1 MSKALQFI
9 QAVARKLISMRGE
22 GIASIGNKMQAEAKA
37 GEIAAM
43 FQESGLPLSRL
54 DQFIRSEKDVIKYLN
69 IIEES
74 KKTKVKQSIQ
84 PESLMKSS
92 KSGDV
97 IDFPPERITDWTKA
111 RPQPPE
117 IEMIDGVQTTRG
129 MGDLFEK
136 QMKNIGKK
144 DPALYE
150 DRGENIIPT
159 QFSEAPAFPSYTAK
173 ETDAQILARLK
184 KQNKD
189 AAERLRNK
197 KNKDPEDP
205 QKFYQGG
212 QAQIEPDLSG
222 IGHGSDALMARN
234 MLIAPGSQATTST
247 GLNYLLGEDNDT
259 TRVPYNEGLKVEGP
273 DPRILELMLNEKMSY
288 EDALKEFENRMKQQP
303 YIDERYNMGPGPILE
318 AAEGG
323 RIGYKNA
330 GPVVLP
336 KPKPKPN
343 ADPLIELQRIYD
355 LYQESMPGVSQ
366 ETQKYLQQDFIQ
378 KLNDAGISQ
387 EQFMTNQMQNNFAE
401 GGPAR
406 QNFKMGKRAFLKLIG
421 GVGAGI
427 AGIKTG
433 LFGLGKK
440 TVAKS
445 VIAPAA
451 QAANEAGIPPYFFK
465 LVNKIKLLGDDVT
478 ETSALT
484 ERQTVKRYKDFEL
497 TEDVSTGRIEIQR
510 YKVLDDGQGQ
520 ADYYGQPL
528 TEETYM
534 SYTPGETII
543 GKGNKPIKTQPDY
556 QEGTAYLRNDREYAG
571 EVVDEMSG
579 VSDDIFKEVGEEI
592 PEIIRKTKA
601 DGGQYWLQTR

>member
-1 MSKALQFI
+1 
-9 QAVARKLISMRGE
+9 
-22 GIASIGNKMQAEAKA
+22 
-37 GEIAAM
+37 
-43 FQESGLPLSRL
+43 
-54 DQFIRSEKDVIKYLN
+54 
-69 IIEES
+69 
-74 KKTKVKQSIQ
+74 
-84 PESLMKSS
+84 
-92 KSGDV
+92 
-97 IDFPPERITDWTKA
+97 
-111 RPQPPE
+111 
-117 IEMIDGVQTTRG
+117 
-129 MGDLFEK
+129 
-136 QMKNIGKK
+136 
-144 DPALYE
+144 
-150 DRGENIIPT
+150 
-159 QFSEAPAFPSYTAK
+159 
-173 ETDAQILARLK
+173 
-184 KQNKD
+184 
-189 AAERLRNK
+189 
-197 KNKDPEDP
+197 
-205 QKFYQGG
+205 
-212 QAQIEPDLSG
+212 
-222 IGHGSDALMARN
+222 
-234 MLIAPGSQATTST
+234 
-247 GLNYLLGEDNDT
+247 
-259 TRVPYNEGLKVEGP
+259 
-273 DPRILELMLNEKMSY
+273 
-288 EDALKEFENRMKQQP
+288 
-303 YIDERYNMGPGPILE
+303 
-318 AAEGG
+318 
-323 RIGYKNA
+323 
-330 GPVVLP
+330 VVLP

-465 LVNKIKLLGDDVT
+465 LVNKIKSLGDDVT

-528 TEETYM
+528 TEEAYM

-543 GKGNKPIKTQPDY
+543 GKGNKPIKTQ
-556 QEGTAYLRNDREYAG
+556 
-571 EVVDEMSG
+571 
-579 VSDDIFKEVGEEI
+579 
-592 PEIIRKTKA
+592 
-601 DGGQYWLQTR
+601 TRL